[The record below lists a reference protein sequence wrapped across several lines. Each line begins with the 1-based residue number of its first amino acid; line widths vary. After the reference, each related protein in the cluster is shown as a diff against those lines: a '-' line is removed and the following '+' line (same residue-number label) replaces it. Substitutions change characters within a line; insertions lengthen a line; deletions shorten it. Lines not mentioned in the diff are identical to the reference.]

1 MGETQI
7 SRYTICLSYTLFP
20 ESTLHLN
27 FSRNS
32 HSFTF
37 VPHSVINNVPFSSL
51 KCLYFDN
58 QYIPFFLSK
67 HPVTNT
73 DTDRLQTQIEESY
86 ILSYWTKV
94 KFVWSTLYKETFTAL
109 EVNLTIRKEA
119 NVQGYVLRLFNILS
133 DIN

>member
-1 MGETQI
+1 MHIHVEKGKGKKEEKDRKNERQRKYYLKIPGNHGETQI

-32 HSFTF
+32 HSFIF
-37 VPHSVINNVPFSSL
+37 VPHSITNNVPFSSL

-58 QYIPFFLSK
+58 QYIPIFLNK
-67 HPVTNT
+67 HPATNT

-94 KFVWSTLYKETFTAL
+94 KFL
-109 EVNLTIRKEA
+109 
-119 NVQGYVLRLFNILS
+119 
-133 DIN
+133 